1 MATNNPF
8 SQQLQQLP
16 IMIQQYHKQAEML
29 TNSIAQLRQSL
40 ERTNLSQEEKTRLK
54 HQEQEMQSKLAVYQT
69 FLNNLTP
76 NLTPAQQQVVMQQLA
91 VNQNLESIPPSQPGS
106 PGFPQHPLNMQQI
119 AQQHQMMAMAGSP
132 PQPIS
137 ATSSPRQPISTP
149 LASLAPSK
157 QSTPVAT
164 PTKGMFTFPTMS
176 GPPPSAN
183 SAMAQKPAAPA
194 PDLENGSRILG
205 KRKIQELVGQIDPS
219 ERLEPEV
226 EDILLE
232 IADEFIESVTKFAC
246 RLAKHRKS
254 DTLEVKDLQLHLE
267 RNWNVRIPGF
277 AADDIRSLRK
287 PVIPSSHQSK
297 VQAVNAAKAQS
308 SSGHA
313 KRDNN

>member
-1 MATNNPF
+1 
-8 SQQLQQLP
+8 
-16 IMIQQYHKQAEML
+16 
-29 TNSIAQLRQSL
+29 
-40 ERTNLSQEEKTRLK
+40 
-54 HQEQEMQSKLAVYQT
+54 
-69 FLNNLTP
+69 
-76 NLTPAQQQVVMQQLA
+76 
-91 VNQNLESIPPSQPGS
+91 
-106 PGFPQHPLNMQQI
+106 
-119 AQQHQMMAMAGSP
+119 MMAMAGSP
-132 PQPIS
+132 PQPMS

-157 QSTPVAT
+157 QNTPVAT

-183 SAMAQKPAAPA
+183 SAMTQKPTVPIT
-194 PDLENGSRILG
+194 PDLESGSRILG

-277 AADDIRSLRK
+277 AADEIRSLRK
-287 PVIPSSHQSK
+287 PVLPSSHQSK
-297 VQAVNAAKAQS
+297 VQAVNTAKAQG
-308 SSGHA
+308 SSGQHS
-313 KRDNN
+313 KKDNN